1 MYVALV
7 LIYTII
13 ELIEIKGEFEDE
25 KIRLENEGQAA
36 AKCLMFWTGLKAH
49 FSNLWNL
56 LDVASLILSY
66 VAIGAWFFIAFND
79 VV

>member
-36 AKCLMFWTGLKAH
+36 AKCLMF
-49 FSNLWNL
+49 
-56 LDVASLILSY
+56 
-66 VAIGAWFFIAFND
+66 
-79 VV
+79 